1 MYVPL
6 MAEQWAE
13 RLKKDDLTQSKQYI
27 KLNSL
32 YDLLNGK
39 NRRLGYLL
47 ITEMVC
53 VYSQLHAAAAPD
65 VYQPHVVSDQLFLP
79 HFSGYLCQ
87 HWECERVLVKIFK
100 QPTTG

>member
-6 MAEQWAE
+6 MENTIE

-53 VYSQLHAAAAPD
+53 L
-65 VYQPHVVSDQLFLP
+65 
-79 HFSGYLCQ
+79 
-87 HWECERVLVKIFK
+87 
-100 QPTTG
+100 

>member
-6 MAEQWAE
+6 MENTIE
-13 RLKKDDLTQSKQYI
+13 RLKKDDLTQSEQYI

-32 YDLLNGK
+32 YGLLNGK

-53 VYSQLHAAAAPD
+53 VYSQQQQ
-65 VYQPHVVSDQLFLP
+65 QPLMYTNLMLLVISCFFLISQYT
-79 HFSGYLCQ
+79 F
-87 HWECERVLVKIFK
+87 VK
-100 QPTTG
+100 TGTV

>member
-6 MAEQWAE
+6 MADAIE

-32 YDLLNGK
+32 YGLLNGK

-53 VYSQLHAAAAPD
+53 VYSQPAAAAPD

-87 HWECERVLVKIFK
+87 H
-100 QPTTG
+100 

>member
-6 MAEQWAE
+6 MENAIE
-13 RLKKDDLTQSKQYI
+13 RLKKDDLTQSEQYI

-32 YDLLNGK
+32 YGLLNGK

-53 VYSQLHAAAAPD
+53 VYSQQQQQ
-65 VYQPHVVSDQLFLP
+65 QPLMYTNLMLLVISCFFLISQDT
-79 HFSGYLCQ
+79 F
-87 HWECERVLVKIFK
+87 VN
-100 QPTTG
+100 TGPL

>member
-6 MAEQWAE
+6 MENTIEQ
-13 RLKKDDLTQSKQYI
+13 LKKDDLTQSEQYI

-32 YDLLNGK
+32 YGLLNGK

-53 VYSQLHAAAAPD
+53 VYSQQQQ
-65 VYQPHVVSDQLFLP
+65 QPLMYTNLMLLVIMLFLP

-87 HWECERVLVKIFK
+87 H
-100 QPTTG
+100 

>member
-6 MAEQWAE
+6 MENTIE
-13 RLKKDDLTQSKQYI
+13 RLKKDDLTQSEQYI

-32 YDLLNGK
+32 YGLLNGK

-53 VYSQLHAAAAPD
+53 VYSQQ
-65 VYQPHVVSDQLFLP
+65 QPLMYTNLMLLVISCFFLISQDT
-79 HFSGYLCQ
+79 FVNT
-87 HWECERVLVKIFK
+87 RKV
-100 QPTTG
+100 

>member
-6 MAEQWAE
+6 MENTIE
-13 RLKKDDLTQSKQYI
+13 RLKKDDLTQSEQYI

-32 YDLLNGK
+32 YGLLNGK

-53 VYSQLHAAAAPD
+53 VYSQQQH
-65 VYQPHVVSDQLFLP
+65 QPHVVSDHAVSSSFLRIP
-79 HFSGYLCQ
+79 LSTLE
-87 HWECERVLVKIFK
+87 ECERVLVKIFK

>member
-6 MAEQWAE
+6 MENTIEQ
-13 RLKKDDLTQSKQYI
+13 LKKDDLTQSEQYI

-32 YDLLNGK
+32 YGLLNGK

-53 VYSQLHAAAAPD
+53 V
-65 VYQPHVVSDQLFLP
+65 
-79 HFSGYLCQ
+79 
-87 HWECERVLVKIFK
+87 I
-100 QPTTG
+100 